1 MSSAL
6 VKEPKVVRCAIYT
19 RKSTTEGLDGGCNG
33 RLVRA
38 ARGGAGTWPSSARPP
53 QRCSCIR

>member
-19 RKSTTEGLDGGCNG
+19 RKSTTRGA
-33 RLVRA
+33 RLRLQHA
-38 ARGGAGTWPSSARPP
+38 
-53 QRCSCIR
+53 